1 MKKLLLILLCLP
13 LVYSCGDTQEENK
26 NSTENQNSKNDLFF
40 IGKWESTSNS
50 KDKESLTSEDKM
62 FFEFNNDKSGSI
74 TGLGDNRID
83 IVWDIISNT
92 KNDYEV
98 EVSFELFKETIKI
111 KVNIKYINDNSIM
124 MYDDEGGTN
133 FIRKK

>member
-13 LVYSCGDTQEENK
+13 LLFSCGDNKQEKNK

-40 IGKWESTSNS
+40 IGKWESTSKS
-50 KDKESLTSEDKM
+50 KNKESLTSEGNM
-62 FFEFNNDKSGSI
+62 FIVFNNDKSGSLP
-74 TGLGDNRID
+74 GFDDSRID
-83 IVWDIISNT
+83 MIWDTISNT

-98 EVSFELFKETIKI
+98 EYSFEWFKGKETR

-124 MYDDEGGTN
+124 LYDDEDETN
-133 FIRKK
+133 YIRK

>member
-13 LVYSCGDTQEENK
+13 LFYSCGDNKQEKNK

-40 IGKWESTSNS
+40 IGKWESTSKS
-50 KDKESLTSEDKM
+50 KDKESLTNEGNM
-62 FFEFNNDKSGSI
+62 FIVFNNDKSGSLP
-74 TGLGDNRID
+74 GFDDSRINM
-83 IVWDIISNT
+83 IWDTISNT

-98 EVSFELFKETIKI
+98 EYSFKWFKGKETR

-124 MYDDEGGTN
+124 LYDDEDET
-133 FIRKK
+133 I

>member
-13 LVYSCGDTQEENK
+13 LLYSCGDTQEKNK

-50 KDKESLTSEDKM
+50 KDKESLTSEDNM
-62 FFEFNNDKSGSI
+62 FYEFNNDKSGSI
-74 TGLGDNRID
+74 PGFGDSRID
-83 IVWDIISNT
+83 MIWDIISNT

-98 EVSFELFKETIKI
+98 EFSFEWFKGKETRKI
-111 KVNIKYINDNSIM
+111 NIKYINDNSIM
-124 MYDDEGGTN
+124 MSDDEGGMN